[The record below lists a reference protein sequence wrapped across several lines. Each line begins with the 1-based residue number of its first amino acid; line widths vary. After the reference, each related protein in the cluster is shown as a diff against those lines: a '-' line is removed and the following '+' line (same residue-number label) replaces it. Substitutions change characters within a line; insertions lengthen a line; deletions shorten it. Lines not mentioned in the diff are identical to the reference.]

1 MTNSSYPQVK
11 IHIGVS
17 RTGTTVLQRHVFPEL
32 TNHIVFSK
40 KPFRSSVSSLPS
52 GWDSRLQFVDHCLR
66 TPLKARSSAGRKR
79 FAGRILF
86 PVAIGASRQ
95 GHRDQALFR
104 QQLRSAA
111 RQMLDVSKRDGR
123 SLLISSER
131 LAQTNFYI
139 WARKRDFSKSIVT
152 TFPVYELCRAFFDV
166 SGQKPQVI
174 VVLREPISFL
184 RSNYIRM
191 CEMRK
196 KHGSSCLSADRFTSR
211 QARCE
216 KSRPGTSALTA
227 AMHQSFLSAL
237 EAVAEVKAVGFREQI
252 TSSKL
257 CDLFGLDGEP
267 SFSFAQFPR
276 ENRFTDMADDEE
288 TIERLI
294 VETLEKKGFLDRL
307 RAEQRYE

>member
-1 MTNSSYPQVK
+1 M
-11 IHIGVS
+11 
-17 RTGTTVLQRHVFPEL
+17 
-32 TNHIVFSK
+32 
-40 KPFRSSVSSLPS
+40 PS
-52 GWDSRLQFVDHCLR
+52 GWDTRLQFVDHCLKK
-66 TPLKARSSAGRKR
+66 PLKARSSAGRKR
-79 FAGRILF
+79 FTGRVLF

-104 QQLRSAA
+104 QQLRCAA
-111 RQMLDVSKRDGR
+111 RQMLDVSERDGR

-139 WARKRDFSKSIVT
+139 WARKSDFSKPIVT
-152 TFPVYELCRAFFDV
+152 TFPVYELCRAFQDA

-191 CEMRK
+191 CEMRR
-196 KHGSSCLSADRFTSR
+196 KHGSSVLSADRFVSR

-227 AMHQSFLSAL
+227 AMHQSFLTAL
-237 EAVAEVKAVGFREQI
+237 QEVAEVRAVGFRDQI
-252 TSSKL
+252 TSSDL
-257 CDLFGLDGEP
+257 CNLFGLDGEP

-276 ENRFTDMADDEE
+276 ENRFTDMADDEA

-294 VETLEKKGFLDRL
+294 VETLDQKGFLGRL